1 MLHVNESSQ
10 YVFKK
15 KKKIFIP
22 GLDSLVQVCLMSAGE
37 VDAVPDFIRPSVFSC
52 SPVHLQVCKS
62 CSLYDSSVKIKCENK
77 KNWHCAFG
85 HSSKISVNR
94 PAVTMVTS
102 EMCRAQFLENWKLTL
117 SFPLSVS
124 VNHRQDRAS
133 RQPHAQT
140 TKTKYIDPPKAPRIN
155 LDFHLNQLTV

>member
-15 KKKIFIP
+15 KKKDFHSWVRLVGP
-22 GLDSLVQVCLMSAGE
+22 GVFDVCRWSGRCSGLY
-37 VDAVPDFIRPSVFSC
+37 RPSC

-102 EMCRAQFLENWKLTL
+102 EMCRAQFLENWKLML